1 MCGKTMQG
9 ANLGFFHL
17 PKGNPR
23 SFADL
28 VSREM
33 VSGSERGD
41 QVIRLL
47 GEAKE
52 LRVKPLLHFCRGF
65 VGEGEGHDFRNGQGV
80 RFSQEEVQDTIDED
94 RGFAG
99 PGSCNY
105 HDIAIPGGLC

>member
-1 MCGKTMQG
+1 MEPQEVCGKTMQG

-17 PKGNPR
+17 PKGSPR

-47 GEAKE
+47 GQTKE
-52 LRVKPLLHFCRGF
+52 LRVKPLLHFSRGF
-65 VGEGEGHDFRNGQGV
+65 VGKGEGHDFRDSQGIW
-80 RFSQEEVQDTIDED
+80 FSEEEV
-94 RGFAG
+94 
-99 PGSCNY
+99 
-105 HDIAIPGGLC
+105 